1 MALKINTTIETQE
14 GFTTDKAIV
23 FLDIFLVQ
31 GPQYVNMMY
40 FSSLEAFQSGK
51 PPITPANIATQV
63 FFKMAPAT
71 FWGDQLA
78 TDIHDICKAEIEKVT
93 GPNTVAIIEDPAA

>member
-40 FSSLEAFQSGK
+40 FASLEAFQSGK

-63 FFKMAPAT
+63 FFKMPANV

-93 GPNTVAIIEDPAA
+93 GPNTVSIIEDPS